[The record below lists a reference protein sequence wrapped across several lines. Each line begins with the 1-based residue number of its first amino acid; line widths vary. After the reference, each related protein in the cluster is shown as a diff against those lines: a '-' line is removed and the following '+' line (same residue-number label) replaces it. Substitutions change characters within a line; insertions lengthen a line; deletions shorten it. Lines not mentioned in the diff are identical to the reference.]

1 LEQDGVLTSGGERRG
16 RPESEGGAGGWSSGG
31 AAARR
36 AVQGAG
42 GTRESS
48 GDVLGRVRRGGA
60 APFMGARTG
69 VRGGHAQ
76 GRRRRRRVRHG
87 QLPADG
93 LPRSQMGSAWAVG
106 WAMGWRRATA
116 GRWTGLRREED

>member
-1 LEQDGVLTSGGERRG
+1 V
-16 RPESEGGAGGWSSGG
+16 
-31 AAARR
+31 RR

-76 GRRRRRRVRHG
+76 GRGRRRRVRHG

-93 LPRSQMGSAWAVG
+93 SRGLRWAPRGPSV
-106 WAMGWRRATA
+106 
-116 GRWTGLRREED
+116 GRWVGAGPGG